1 MCSAV
6 HVACW
11 ELVWAVLHVCI
22 DCQYIYLSD
31 MLHSHCF
38 RHVLSDRLIKLG
50 LWHAQSRQLYQQPEK
65 SLPFTTYLSINTK
78 PLRAVSGS
86 LTYRKKLRWFHPS
99 LSPHPSLCVWS
110 INRLSV
116 HGIGHVTKDQCG
128 KWEKKWVLG
137 IKKVSKLDLSKHS
150 WHECVWVTL
159 NVISGL
165 YDSYWSRHWQWSK
178 MHS

>member
-1 MCSAV
+1 MVIIHHNITMVLTIFCYYRKSSFHFKPGLMLWLNASLWVSIEAAQVIIVCESVRCVCSAV

-11 ELVWAVLHVCI
+11 ELVWAVVHVCI

-65 SLPFTTYLSINTK
+65 SLPFTTHLSINTK

-86 LTYRKKLRWFHPS
+86 LTYRKKLRWVPS
-99 LSPHPSLCVWS
+99 ISLTPSPLVCL
-110 INRLSV
+110 IY
-116 HGIGHVTKDQCG
+116 K
-128 KWEKKWVLG
+128 
-137 IKKVSKLDLSKHS
+137 
-150 WHECVWVTL
+150 
-159 NVISGL
+159 
-165 YDSYWSRHWQWSK
+165 
-178 MHS
+178 